1 MKSQGVFSVTE
12 ATNPFNPRVFE
23 VFLRKASEGFMIVG
37 ADGFISY
44 QSPSVREMV
53 EFLPDESGRT
63 PLLPAAHPDDIPR
76 LAGIFED
83 LVRKGGETTSLVTLR
98 ARDRSGA
105 WRDFEGT
112 AASLVDDPDVR
123 GVVIQFRDVTER
135 RKIEKALQEALR
147 KYKLLADNVLDVIW
161 TADTKFR
168 FTYVS
173 PSITRLRGISP
184 EEAMKESVADKI
196 TPEGAE
202 KLLSDGRGM
211 LAAVAGGDKDASA
224 YIEARATRKDG
235 SPIWMGVSIRPLFD
249 EAGRHV
255 GFIGVTRDVS
265 AQKEADES
273 LRASLAEKELLLK
286 EIHHRV
292 KNNMQI
298 IHSLL
303 NLQAA
308 QVEDASFLG
317 MIRDSQRRIRSMAL
331 VHEQLY
337 RSPDLSRIDFR
348 DYLQALIAGL
358 VKSMLA
364 ESRVRVV
371 TEIGDVGLDIHTA
384 IPCGLLVSELVS
396 NAFKHAFPGG
406 RAGEVAIRLARLP
419 DGKLSLSVADDGVG
433 LPAGFDANRT
443 ASLGMQLVVL
453 LCEQLGGTLEIR
465 RGRGTEFRVVFEEL
479 RPKPQ

>member
-1 MKSQGVFSVTE
+1 MKDAPSSL
-12 ATNPFNPRVFE
+12 NPRVLE
-23 VFLRKASEGFMIVG
+23 VFLRKASEGFMIIA

-44 QSPSVREMV
+44 MSPSVRNMV
-53 EFLPDESGRT
+53 GFEPDESGRV
-63 PLLPAAHPDDIPR
+63 PLFPAAHPDDLPR
-76 LAGIFED
+76 LRGIFED
-83 LVRKGGETTSLVTLR
+83 LLRHGGETAAIVSLR
-98 ARDRSGA
+98 ARDKSGA

-112 AASLVDDPDVR
+112 AANLVDDPDVN
-123 GVVIQFRDVTER
+123 GIVIHFRDVTER
-135 RKIEKALQEALR
+135 RKIEAALQETLR

-173 PSITRLRGISP
+173 PSVTRLRGISP

-196 TPEGAE
+196 TPKGAE
-202 KLLSDGRGM
+202 KLLADGAGL
-211 LAAVAGGDKDASA
+211 LAAVARGDKDASA
-224 YIEARATRKDG
+224 YIETRATRKDG
-235 SPIWMGVSIRPLFD
+235 SPIWMGVSVRPLFD
-249 EAGRHV
+249 GAGGHV

-265 AQKEADES
+265 AQKAAEES

-308 QVEDASFLG
+308 QVEDAAFLG

-331 VHEQLY
+331 VHEHLY

-348 DYLQALIAGL
+348 DYLRTLIAGL
-358 VKSMLA
+358 VKSMLV
-364 ESRVRVV
+364 ESRVRIV

-406 RAGEVAIRLARLP
+406 REGEVAIRLARLP
-419 DGKLSLSVADDGVG
+419 DGKLRLSVADDGVG
-433 LPAGFDANRT
+433 LPAGFDPNRT

-453 LCEQLGGTLEIR
+453 LCEQLGGALEIR

-479 RPKPQ
+479 RYKPR

>member
-1 MKSQGVFSVTE
+1 MNSEGEPAVNDVP
-12 ATNPFNPRVFE
+12 NPLNPRVFE
-23 VFLRKASEGFMIVG
+23 VFLRKASEGFMIVE

-53 EFLPDESGRT
+53 DFQPDESGRT
-63 PLLPAAHPDDIPR
+63 PLMPAAHPDDVPR
-76 LAGIFED
+76 LAGIFEG
-83 LVRKGGETTSLVTLR
+83 LVRKGGEITSPVTLR

-112 AASLVDDPDVR
+112 AASLIDDPEV
-123 GVVIQFRDVTER
+123 GGIVIQFRDVTER
-135 RKIEKALQEALR
+135 RKIEAVLQETLR

-161 TADTKFR
+161 TTDTKFR
-168 FTYVS
+168 FTYIS
-173 PSITRLRGISP
+173 PSVMRLRGISP
-184 EEAMKESVADKI
+184 EEAMRESLAAKI
-196 TPEGAE
+196 TPEKVE
-202 KLLSDGRGM
+202 KIFREEKAM
-211 LAAVAGGDKDASA
+211 LEAVARGDRDVFAYVDAQQ
-224 YIEARATRKDG
+224 TRKDG
-235 SPIWMGVSIRPLFD
+235 SMVSVGISISPLFD
-249 EAGRHV
+249 EAGNHT
-255 GFIGVTRDVS
+255 GYIGVTRDIS
-265 AQKEADES
+265 AQKAAEES
-273 LRASLAEKELLLK
+273 LRASLAEKEILLK

-308 QVEDASFLG
+308 QVEDAAFLG

-358 VKSMLA
+358 VKSSLV
-364 ESRVRVV
+364 ESRVRVA
-371 TEIGDVGLDIHTA
+371 TEIGDVRLDIHTA

-419 DGKLSLSVADDGVG
+419 DGKLRLSVADDGVG
-433 LPAGFDANRT
+433 LPAGFDANHT
-443 ASLGMQLVVL
+443 ASLGMQLVGL

-479 RPKPQ
+479 RYKPR